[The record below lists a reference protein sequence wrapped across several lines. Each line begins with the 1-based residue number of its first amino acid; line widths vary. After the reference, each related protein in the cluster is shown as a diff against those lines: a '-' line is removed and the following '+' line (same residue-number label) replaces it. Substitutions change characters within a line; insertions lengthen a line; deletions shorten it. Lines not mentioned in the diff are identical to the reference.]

1 MQSPPCSN
9 PNWPFVRPLT
19 MRPDRSPEDLER
31 LAQRRA
37 SAKMG
42 WFIHL
47 GVYLVVNTALFILS
61 TQFGMHRW
69 SLFPAAGWG
78 LGVVLHG
85 VSVFVLGDSGLRE
98 RLVER
103 ERERLRR
110 QFKHDDP
117 PQP

>member
-1 MQSPPCSN
+1 
-9 PNWPFVRPLT
+9 
-19 MRPDRSPEDLER
+19 MRPDRTPDDLER

-37 SAKMG
+37 GAKMG

-47 GVYLVVNTALFILS
+47 GVYLVVNTVLFILS

-69 SLFPAAGWG
+69 SVFPAAGWG
-78 LGVVLHG
+78 LGVLLHG
-85 VSVFVLGDSGLRE
+85 VSVFVLGSGSGLRE

-110 QFKHDDP
+110 EFKQDTP